1 MGRFRSR
8 GFAIL
13 AVAMAAFGLAAPPS
27 AAAAESSFR
36 VAWSI
41 YAGWMPWGYAADSG
55 IMKKWAD
62 RYGITVEVKRVDSY
76 LDSINQFTDGAFD
89 GCAMTNMDALTMPAA
104 AGVDSTSLLVG
115 DFSSGNDGIVLK
127 NATRLQDIAGR
138 RVLLVKFSVSHYLL
152 ARALES
158 AGLGEGD
165 VTLVDTSDADI
176 VKAFG
181 GSPEA
186 QAVVTWNPQLAD
198 VQRVPGA
205 SLVFDSK
212 QIAGEII
219 DMMVVNTKTLSEH
232 PEFGKALAGAWY
244 EVLARMRQRSAEGAA
259 AIAAMAAAS
268 GTDVEGFRAQLRGT
282 WMFYGADEAAFFA
295 GNRDLVTTMDRVRKF
310 SFDHG
315 LLGKGAASA
324 DAVGIRFP
332 DGTVLGNADNVK
344 LRFSDE
350 YMKLAADGK
359 L

>member
-1 MGRFRSR
+1 MRHFLSVGV
-8 GFAIL
+8 GIIAA
-13 AVAMAAFGLAAPPS
+13 AVLSFGTPV
-27 AAAAESSFR
+27 AAAENSFH

-62 RYGITVEVKRVDSY
+62 RYGITVDVTRVDSY
-76 LDSINQFTDGAFD
+76 LDSINQYTSGAFD
-89 GCAMTNMDALTMPAA
+89 GCAMTNMDALTMPGA

-127 NATRLQDIAGR
+127 NATRLQDIEGR

-176 VKAFG
+176 VKAFA

-198 VQRVPGA
+198 VQRVPGTA
-205 SLVFDSK
+205 LVFDSK

-219 DMMVVNTKTLSEH
+219 DMMVVNTKTLGEH

-244 EVLARMRQRSAEGAA
+244 EVLARMRQRNAEGAA

-295 GNRDLVTTMDRVRKF
+295 GNSDLVTTMDRVRKF
-310 SFDHG
+310 SFAHG

-332 DGTVLGNADNVK
+332 DGTVLGNPDNVK
-344 LRFSDE
+344 LRFSDD
-350 YMKLAADGK
+350 YMKLAAEGK